1 MHPGLHNQLRPN
13 KLAFVSDDGTQQT
26 TYRQLDEQ
34 SNQTAHF
41 LSSLGLKHRDG
52 IAILLDNDL
61 RFLTIAWAAQ
71 RSGLYFT
78 PISTF
83 FQAAEVNYILE
94 NCEARVLFTKQ
105 SILDQT
111 NLTLPPQLTVVT
123 LDRGPSLFWG
133 TAISDFPITPQAD
146 AREGAE
152 MIYSSGTTG
161 LPKGVRF
168 DLPLSPVGTVSDL
181 IAKRIEM
188 HGVND
193 NTKYLSTAPL
203 YHSAP
208 LRYNLMVSRLGGT
221 SVIMRKFDAQQALRL
236 IEEHRITHSQWVPT
250 MFNRLLALPQSA
262 RDSADLSSLQYAI
275 HAAAPCPIEV
285 KQAMIAWWG
294 NILYEYYS
302 GTESNGS
309 TAITSAESLTH
320 PGSVGRAFH
329 GTLRI
334 LDDDYNILPAGA
346 IGSVYFENGTDFSY
360 FKDEAKTAAAK
371 SPQGFTT
378 LGDMGYLD
386 DAGYLYLKDRKS
398 FMIISGGVNI
408 YPQEIEDLLVS
419 HDVVLDAA
427 VFGVPDADFG
437 EAVKAVVELNPLYKT
452 QEPDAL
458 AEKLIA
464 FCRANLSHIKCPK
477 SIEFIEVLPRHPTGK
492 LYKAKLRAPYWEN
505 RSSLII

>member
-1 MHPGLHNQLRPN
+1 MHPGLHNQLRPD
-13 KLAFVSDDGTQQT
+13 KLAFISADGQQQT
-26 TYRQLDEQ
+26 TYRQLDQQ

-41 LSSLGLKHRDG
+41 LSSIGLKHRDG

-78 PISTF
+78 PVSTF
-83 FQAAEVNYILE
+83 FQAVEVNYILG
-94 NCEARVLFTKQ
+94 NCDARVLFTKQ
-105 SILDQT
+105 SVLDQT
-111 NLTLPPQLTVVT
+111 TLTLPPHLTVVT
-123 LDRGPSLFWG
+123 LDEGPNLNWAD
-133 TAISDFPITPQAD
+133 AISNFPVTPQAD

-168 DLPLSPVGTVSDL
+168 DLALSPVGTVSEL
-181 IAKRIEM
+181 IAKRIAM
-188 HGVND
+188 HGVDD

-221 SVIMRKFDAQQALRL
+221 AVIMQKFDAEQALKL
-236 IEEHRITHSQWVPT
+236 IEQHQITHSQWVPT
-250 MFNRLLALPQSA
+250 MFNRLLSLPQA
-262 RDSADLSSLQYAI
+262 VRDGADLSSLQYAI
-275 HAAAPCPIEV
+275 HAAAPCPVDV

-309 TAITSAESLTH
+309 TAITSEESLRH

-346 IGSVYFENGTDFSY
+346 IGAVYFENGTDFSY
-360 FKDEAKTAAAK
+360 FKDAAKTAAAK
-371 SPQGFTT
+371 SPQGWTT
-378 LGDMGYLD
+378 LGDVGYLD

-408 YPQEIEDLLVS
+408 YPQEIEDLLIS
-419 HDVVLDAA
+419 HEAVLDAA

-437 EAVKAVVELNPLYKT
+437 EAVKAVVECNPSHKS
-452 QEPDAL
+452 QAPDAL
-458 AEKLIA
+458 AQSLIA

-477 SIEFIEVLPRHPTGK
+477 SIEFIESLPRHPTGK
-492 LYKAKLRAPYWEN
+492 LYKAKLRAPYWQDHP
-505 RSSLII
+505 SQII